1 MVTKNLATLVRAQG
15 PAKRLR
21 RSKTLFYYR
30 AQSGLVVQKVS
41 KNAWA
46 YFLHVFVS
54 HNVIKSVNGKRVHA
68 LSIFWPGTKR
78 NFFPAV
84 TSPYL

>member
-54 HNVIKSVNGKRVHA
+54 HNVIKSVNGKR
-68 LSIFWPGTKR
+68 GTCATD
-78 NFFPAV
+78 FLAGHQA
-84 TSPYL
+84 